1 MTLTHV
7 YRRGKRLTILD
18 DPAHLSPKPSHQS
31 QSHTF
36 PECAQVVCAC
46 CPLLPTDPLV
56 LDLDAKQAGN
66 KRRACAAAAATLP
79 PHQRPCCPHLVVN
92 VKQANNERRACA
104 ATVTTTMRPFV
115 VASSVASPLFVDAK
129 QADNDVGRACA
140 AAAR

>member
-1 MTLTHV
+1 MFIVGENDSPFWMTL
-7 YRRGKRLTILD
+7 RIC
-18 DPAHLSPKPSHQS
+18 HQNHHTNLNRTPS
-31 QSHTF
+31 QSVRRL
-36 PECAQVVCAC
+36 CAPVAPCY
-46 CPLLPTDPLV
+46 PLTLLSSTSTPSRPATN
-56 LDLDAKQAGN
+56 AGP
-66 KRRACAAAAATLP
+66 APPPLP
-79 PHQRPCCPHLVVN
+79 PCHCTNVPVALNLVVN